1 MVDDSVVI
9 DFPVAKWI
17 EDAMKEIE
25 DCDLREDYMYFTL
38 IDALWV
44 DLKNW
49 MAKGKISEA
58 QWDHIM
64 IDIQDRYFYMSMN
77 NIEQIKLNEYIKSI
91 KTHDV
96 TIINGLKVLVNIN

>member
-1 MVDDSVVI
+1 MKSLKNFQTGKNKRKKGDCKMETNKNNKKFHWVDDSVVI

-17 EDAMKEIE
+17 EDAMKQIE

-64 IDIQDRYFYMSMN
+64 SRYPGQVFS
-77 NIEQIKLNEYIKSI
+77 
-91 KTHDV
+91 V
-96 TIINGLKVLVNIN
+96 

>member
-1 MVDDSVVI
+1 MVKMAENDMVNENKTNVQKKFHWVDDSVII
-9 DFPVAKWI
+9 DFPVAEWI

-64 IDIQDRYFYMSMN
+64 SRYP
-77 NIEQIKLNEYIKSI
+77 
-91 KTHDV
+91 
-96 TIINGLKVLVNIN
+96 G